1 MSEAA
6 KQRYQLQHRF
16 VHFAATSVAFVSA
29 PSPRDLASREMSV
42 RISTHQH
49 PTAPGVFRARLPE
62 QHALIVDGM
71 RLADQIESDSEQFL
85 GGALD
90 NMNETVDVSSPLVSL
105 HVGEACLPLN
115 CPCF

>member
-1 MSEAA
+1 
-6 KQRYQLQHRF
+6 
-16 VHFAATSVAFVSA
+16 
-29 PSPRDLASREMSV
+29 
-42 RISTHQH
+42 
-49 PTAPGVFRARLPE
+49 
-62 QHALIVDGM
+62 M